1 MQYRTMGRTGLK
13 LSALSLGA
21 WLTFGSQID
30 EATARE
36 ILHRAYDLGVNFFD
50 NADVYAQGRAE
61 VVMGQAIRDLPR
73 PSLVVSSKVFWPTL
87 EGVNGR
93 GLSRKHIFES
103 CAASLRRLGTD
114 YLDLYFCH
122 RYDVETPLEETVRA
136 MDDLVRQG
144 KVLYWGTSEWRAA
157 QIAQAIAIAR
167 AGGMEA
173 PVVEQ
178 PQYNLLVRE
187 RVEGELAPAA
197 GDLGIGLVTWSPL
210 ASGLLSGKYNRGMP
224 ADSRIAQER
233 HAWLRESLTEEN
245 LARTRA
251 LGELAAELGCSA
263 SQLAIAWLL
272 RLPQVTSV
280 ITGATRVAQL
290 EENLGALEVL
300 GRLGVDGLERIEA
313 IAGNRSAV
321 PAAD

>member
-1 MQYRTMGRTGLK
+1 MQYRTMGRTGIK

-61 VVMGQAIRDLPR
+61 GVMGQAIRDLPR
-73 PSLVVSSKVFWPTL
+73 PSLVVSSKVFWPTM

-93 GLSRKHIFES
+93 GLSRKHILES

-122 RYDVETPLEETVRA
+122 RYDPETPLEETVRA

-144 KVLYWGTSEWRAA
+144 KVLYWGSSEWRAA

-167 AGGMEA
+167 AGGMAA

-210 ASGLLSGKYNRGMP
+210 ASGLLSGKYNRGVP
-224 ADSRIAQER
+224 ADARMGQER
-233 HAWLRESLTEEN
+233 HAWLRDSLTEEN
-245 LARTRA
+245 LAKA
-251 LGELAAELGCSA
+251 QGLGELAAELGCTA
-263 SQLAIAWLL
+263 SQMAIAWLL
-272 RLPQVTSV
+272 RLPEVTSV

-300 GRLGVDGLERIEA
+300 ERLSGDVLQRIEA
-313 IAGNRSAV
+313 IAGRRRTV
-321 PAAD
+321 PESG

>member
-1 MQYRTMGRTGLK
+1 MQYRTMGRTGIK
-13 LSALSLGA
+13 LSALSYGA

-30 EATARE
+30 ASTARD
-36 ILHRAYDLGVNFFD
+36 ILHRAHEQGVNYFD
-50 NADVYAQGRAE
+50 NADVYAAGRAE
-61 VVMGQAIRDLPR
+61 EVMGQAIRDLTR
-73 PSLVVSSKVFWPTL
+73 PSLVLSSKVFWPTM

-122 RYDVETPLEETVRA
+122 RYDPETPLEETVRA

-167 AGGMEA
+167 AGGMAA
-173 PVVEQ
+173 PAVEQ
-178 PQYNLLVRE
+178 PQYNLLVRQ

-197 GDLGIGLVTWSPL
+197 ADLGIGLVTWSPL
-210 ASGLLSGKYNRGMP
+210 ASGLLSGKYNEGVP
-224 ADSRIAQER
+224 AEARIGQER
-233 HAWLRESLTEEN
+233 HAWLRDSLTEAN
-245 LARTRA
+245 LSKARA
-251 LGELAAELGCSA
+251 LGLLAAELGCTA

-290 EENLGALEVL
+290 EENLGALDVL
-300 GRLGVDGLERIEA
+300 DRLSDEALERIEA
-313 IAGNRSAV
+313 IVGNRPAIPESA
-321 PAAD
+321 

>member
-1 MQYRTMGRTGLK
+1 MQYRTMGRTGIK
-13 LSALSLGA
+13 LSALSFGA

-30 EATARE
+30 EVTARE
-36 ILHRAYDLGVNFFD
+36 ILHRAYELGVNFFD

-73 PSLVVSSKVFWPTL
+73 PSLVLSSKVFWPTM

-122 RYDVETPLEETVRA
+122 RYDPETPLEETVRA
-136 MDDLVRQG
+136 MSDLVQQG
-144 KVLYWGTSEWRAA
+144 KVLYWGSSEWRAA

-167 AGGMEA
+167 AGGMAA

-210 ASGLLSGKYNRGMP
+210 ASGLLTGKYLGGVP
-224 ADSRIAQER
+224 ADARMGQER
-233 HAWLRESLTEEN
+233 HAWLRDSLTEEN
-245 LARTRA
+245 LAKARG
-251 LGELAAELGCSA
+251 LGELAAELGCTA

-272 RLPQVTSV
+272 RLPEVTSV

-300 GRLGVDGLERIEA
+300 DRLSADVLERIEA
-313 IAGNRSAV
+313 IAGGGRTV
-321 PAAD
+321 PESG